1 MVNIPTSLINL
12 KAKVDNLD
20 VLKIFP
26 IDLKKLVNLVDND
39 VVKNT
44 TFNTLNTKTNNIK
57 KKKIP
62 IQVL

>member
-1 MVNIPTSLINL
+1 MVNVPTSLINL

-44 TFNTLNTKTNNIK
+44 TFNTLNTKTNN
-57 KKKIP
+57 
-62 IQVL
+62 L